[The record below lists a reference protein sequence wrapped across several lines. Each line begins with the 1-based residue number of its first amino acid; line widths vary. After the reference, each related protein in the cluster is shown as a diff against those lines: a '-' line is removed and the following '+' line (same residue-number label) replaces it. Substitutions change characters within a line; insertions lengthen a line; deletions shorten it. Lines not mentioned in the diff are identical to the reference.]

1 MTYYRNIR
9 KLYKELNIENKL
21 KATLNFNKEWVELL
35 ELLEKINYCNQ
46 RYELVDNCIII
57 SYKHKLNILNFKN
70 LFPLKLNVEIVG
82 FPISI
87 SHKGYFGDIDKV
99 KMTIEKRKGLKII
112 LNSDEV
118 IKNGGITLSSF
129 IFYNKFENFNDY
141 LNSLRSQYRR
151 RLKIALDHRKKIS
164 IKKINIKNF
173 NEKHYELYISI
184 MDRAE
189 NPLETLPIKFFQEY
203 ESEIYEF
210 IDIDTKRILGFI
222 QIKEIDKKL
231 LFLFGGFKKED
242 NREYDLYYNMLLK
255 IVEIGIEKNIKV
267 IEFGQTAEESKF
279 KIGCEEKKKYLY
291 IHHSNLFINKFIQ
304 TLAPLFSYKPYSIKH
319 NVFKENASIK
329 AEKL

>member
-1 MTYYRNIR
+1 MTYY
-9 KLYKELNIENKL
+9 KEISKICKKLNIENKL
-21 KATLNFNKEWVELL
+21 ITSSNINKEWLELL

-57 SYKHKLNILNFKN
+57 SYKHRLNILNFKN
-70 LFPLKLNVEIVG
+70 LFPLKLNVEIIG

-87 SHKGYFGDIDKV
+87 SHKGYFGDEDKV
-99 KMTIEKRKGLKII
+99 KRIVEQRKGLKII
-112 LNSDEV
+112 LNSDQGFE
-118 IKNGGITLSSF
+118 NGGMTLSSF

-141 LNSLRSQYRR
+141 INSLRSQYRR
-151 RLKIALDHRKKIS
+151 RLKIALNHREKLS
-164 IKKINIKNF
+164 IKKINRKDF
-173 NEKHYELYISI
+173 NKKHYELYISI
-184 MDRAE
+184 MNRAE
-189 NPLETLPIKFFQEY
+189 NPLEILPINFFQEY
-203 ESEIYEF
+203 EAEIYEF
-210 IDIDTKRILGFI
+210 LDIDTKKILGFI
-222 QIKEIDKKL
+222 QVKEINKKL
-231 LFLFGGFKKED
+231 LLLFGGFKKED

-267 IEFGQTAEESKF
+267 IEFGQTAEESKL
-279 KIGCEEKKKYLY
+279 KIGCKEKKKYLY